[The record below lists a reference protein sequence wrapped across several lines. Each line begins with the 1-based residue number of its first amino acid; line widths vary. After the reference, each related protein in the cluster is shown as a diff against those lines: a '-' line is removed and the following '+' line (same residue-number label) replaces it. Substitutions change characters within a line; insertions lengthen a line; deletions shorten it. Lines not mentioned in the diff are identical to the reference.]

1 MPPRT
6 FPILFILVDIRPHIA
21 FTDRWLRS
29 HPLTQGLPITG
40 SFHALVD
47 DWQATQQKEFEIDD
61 KLAEVTI
68 AASMIDI
75 ELNVFAQRVSN
86 AALVLTG
93 NDREHDLYV
102 HFFGD
107 KPLHLFVKP
116 TLGKQLTA
124 MKKWNPSLIESEHAA
139 LKTLGEELPALIQK
153 AELAA
158 TALEDAEKART
169 DFREVGERKQ
179 FIDKVN
185 ALRKETY
192 GILSTLPH
200 KHTGLPSN
208 FADQFF
214 LRDRPRKGEEAT
226 VESLEED
233 LNDLKKEVSEK
244 ETQLNELKQ
253 AQDEAK
259 QKAAAEEAVR
269 AAAKIELAEIAKEL
283 AEKQKK
289 ISALKVTIVTG
300 TPQT

>member
-1 MPPRT
+1 MPPKT
-6 FPILFILVDIRPHIA
+6 FPLLFILVDVRPHIA
-21 FTDRWLRS
+21 FTDRWLRA

-40 SFHALVD
+40 VFHTLVD
-47 DWQATQQKEFEIDD
+47 DCQATQQKEFELDD
-61 KLAEVTI
+61 KVAEVTV
-68 AASMIDI
+68 AASILDM

-86 AALVLTG
+86 AVLVLTG
-93 NDREHDLYV
+93 GNRAHDLYL

-116 TLGKQLTA
+116 VLGNQLTA
-124 MKKWNPSLIESEHAA
+124 MRKWIPSLTGSEHPS

-153 AELAA
+153 AEDAA
-158 TALEDAEKART
+158 TAVEDAEQART
-169 DFREVGERKQ
+169 DFREVGERRQ

-214 LRDRPRKGEEAT
+214 LRDRSRKGEEAT
-226 VESLEED
+226 VESLEEE
-233 LNDLKKEVSEK
+233 LNDLKKEISEK
-244 ETQLNELKQ
+244 EAQLNELKQ
-253 AQDEAK
+253 ARDEAN
-259 QKAAAEEAVR
+259 QKAAADEAAR
-269 AAAKIELAEIAKEL
+269 AAAKLELAEVVKEL

-289 ISALKVTIVTG
+289 ISALKATIATG
-300 TPQT
+300 SPQT